1 MKNRIKLD
9 GQVILVTGC
18 NRGIGKAIVNQL
30 SEKNVIIYALCR
42 KKSVGVSAF
51 KNISGKITIIAADV
65 TNQKEIDIA
74 FKLINSKETHI
85 DAIVNNAGVNLN
97 KNDAD
102 SFHKTMDVNLFGCIN
117 VADTFMPLLLKSKF
131 GTIVNISSTL
141 GSVGNNVGHL
151 STSYGISKATLNAY
165 TRSLSKKLE
174 NTKIKVHSMHPGWVK
189 TDMGGMGAPLTP
201 DEGADTAIWLIENY
215 DSIKSGNF
223 WENRK
228 QISW

>member
-1 MKNRIKLD
+1 MENRNKLN

-18 NRGIGKAIVNQL
+18 NRGIGKAIVEQL
-30 SEKNVIIYALCR
+30 SEKNVTMYALCR
-42 KKSVGVSAF
+42 KKSVGVAAL
-51 KNISGKITIIAADV
+51 KNIAGKITILEADV

-97 KNDAD
+97 QNDAD
-102 SFHKTMDVNLFGCIN
+102 AFHKTMDVNLFGCIRI
-117 VADTFMPLLLKSKF
+117 VDTFMPLLLKSKA

-151 STSYGISKATLNAY
+151 STSYGISKAALNTY

-189 TDMGGMGAPLTP
+189 TNMGGRGAPLTP
-201 DEGADTAIWLIENY
+201 DEGADTAVWLIDNY